1 MTPIPFCLIIKRSSR
16 EGGGIGRHTRL
27 KICRALPVGVQV
39 PLLLPVS
46 FFIME
51 SNQSLLSLIK
61 NLEERITVLEKEN
74 VETTNV
80 LYEIQNRI
88 DMVISYIPDNYDLTL

>member
-1 MTPIPFCLIIKRSSR
+1 
-16 EGGGIGRHTRL
+16 
-27 KICRALPVGVQV
+27 
-39 PLLLPVS
+39 
-46 FFIME
+46 ME

>member
-1 MTPIPFCLIIKRSSR
+1 VVESVDTPDLKSV
-16 EGGGIGRHTRL
+16 GRM
-27 KICRALPVGVQV
+27 PVGVQV
-39 PLLLPVS
+39 SPLLPLYL
-46 FFIME
+46 FIME
-51 SNQSLLSLIK
+51 SEQSLLSLIQ
-61 NLEERITVLEKEN
+61 NLKERITVLEKEN

>member
-1 MTPIPFCLIIKRSSR
+1 VESVDTPDLKSV
-16 EGGGIGRHTRL
+16 GRM
-27 KICRALPVGVQV
+27 PVGVQV
-39 PLLLPVS
+39 SPLLPLYL
-46 FFIME
+46 FIME
-51 SNQSLLSLIK
+51 SEQSLLSLIQ
-61 NLEERITVLEKEN
+61 NLKERITVLEKEN